1 MAVLYAEAGYYEDK
15 YVAEAIYV
23 DWANK
28 EIFVPVTELTS
39 LPSTTFPIY
48 ELNLDTFHAILR
60 DLEDD
65 EEGIVFDF
73 THRYVGTVSVGGT
86 TLAPV
91 VEIVNGYTVTFEDGQ
106 YAVNLPGANSNVADV
121 RNINQVSVRPQN
133 SAGLVV
139 VGESGLSAGEQTKLD
154 EIHRIQGLDT
164 NNPVSIT
171 DTSRSS
177 GDISQTIND
186 DGTTTTVTRTP

>member
-15 YVAEAIYV
+15 YVTESIYV

-39 LPSTTFPIY
+39 IQTVPFPVY
-48 ELNLDTFHAILR
+48 ELNLDTFHEILR
-60 DLEDD
+60 DLEDG
-65 EEGIVFDF
+65 EEGIIFDF
-73 THRYVGTVSVGGT
+73 THDYVGTKVVGGT

-164 NNPVSIT
+164 SNPVSIT